1 MILFKNNLPQQKK
14 EEEIK
19 SDIMDFIKFDEILTP
34 HKDIIIL
41 EFNKFDFDP
50 VWQRIMKLIS
60 EAKEN

>member
-1 MILFKNNLPQQKK
+1 MN
-14 EEEIK
+14 
-19 SDIMDFIKFDEILTP
+19 FIKFDEILTP